1 MVNVNAQ
8 ALAFIYTQT
17 GNAPAKPA
25 TLPRPPR
32 PLTTS
37 RYHTSRRPFRPS
49 VPRYSRECWCDCC
62 TGSNCRPS
70 RQRIIYFTLA
80 PYCTQNACSQSCSF
94 FVVRLRNPMSN
105 PATLTNTDPLI
116 QCDLMES
123 RDAFLNFAREK
134 HCEFSSL
141 RRAKYSTMVSL
152 IELHSS
158 TADKISYT
166 CNSCR
171 QLCDIRYHCTI
182 CEDY

>member
-1 MVNVNAQ
+1 MEYASTQALNMDVRFIPKSTTENALSFLRSPFGQRLKNKETFRVVTDVNHENEYPVHNAGGEGLNSNVNNVKALGLMVNVNAQ

-80 PYCTQNACSQSCSF
+80 PYCTQNACSQSC
-94 FVVRLRNPMSN
+94 
-105 PATLTNTDPLI
+105 
-116 QCDLMES
+116 
-123 RDAFLNFAREK
+123 
-134 HCEFSSL
+134 
-141 RRAKYSTMVSL
+141 
-152 IELHSS
+152 
-158 TADKISYT
+158 
-166 CNSCR
+166 
-171 QLCDIRYHCTI
+171 
-182 CEDY
+182 